1 MLKIFDKLP
10 NSFGRNIW
18 RSAIKLWQEGG
29 KFMDLGSKI
38 LELRKKQQLSQE
50 KLGEKV
56 GVTRQTI
63 SNWELNETLP
73 DTKQLIALSQALLI
87 SIDELVGNNT
97 QNLLEQ
103 KVEKV
108 EEKITTN
115 NNLTKLIIA
124 LITLVALLLIIFVSA
139 V

>member
-1 MLKIFDKLP
+1 
-10 NSFGRNIW
+10 
-18 RSAIKLWQEGG
+18 
-29 KFMDLGSKI
+29 MDLVSKI

>member
-1 MLKIFDKLP
+1 
-10 NSFGRNIW
+10 
-18 RSAIKLWQEGG
+18 
-29 KFMDLGSKI
+29 MDLGSKI
-38 LELRKKQQLSQE
+38 LELRKKQQISQE

>member
-1 MLKIFDKLP
+1 
-10 NSFGRNIW
+10 
-18 RSAIKLWQEGG
+18 
-29 KFMDLGSKI
+29 MDLGSKI
-38 LELRKKQQLSQE
+38 LELRKRQNLSQE

-63 SNWELNETLP
+63 SNWELNITLP

-97 QNLLEQ
+97 QDLLAQ

-124 LITLVALLLIIFVSA
+124 LIVLVTILLIIFISA

>member
-1 MLKIFDKLP
+1 
-10 NSFGRNIW
+10 
-18 RSAIKLWQEGG
+18 
-29 KFMDLGSKI
+29 MDLGSKI

-87 SIDELVGNNT
+87 SIDEPVGNNT

>member
-1 MLKIFDKLP
+1 
-10 NSFGRNIW
+10 
-18 RSAIKLWQEGG
+18 
-29 KFMDLGSKI
+29 MDLGSKI

>member
-1 MLKIFDKLP
+1 
-10 NSFGRNIW
+10 
-18 RSAIKLWQEGG
+18 
-29 KFMDLGSKI
+29 MDLGSKI
-38 LELRKKQQLSQE
+38 LELRKKQNLSQE

-63 SNWELNETLP
+63 SNWELNITLP
-73 DTKQLIALSQALLI
+73 DTKQLIALSQALLV

-97 QNLLEQ
+97 QNLLVQ

-124 LITLVALLLIIFVSA
+124 LIVLVTLLLIIFVSA

>member
-1 MLKIFDKLP
+1 
-10 NSFGRNIW
+10 
-18 RSAIKLWQEGG
+18 
-29 KFMDLGSKI
+29 MDLGSKI
-38 LELRKKQQLSQE
+38 LELRKKQNISQE

-63 SNWELNETLP
+63 SNWELNITLP
-73 DTKQLIALSQALLI
+73 DTKQLIALSQALLV

-97 QNLLEQ
+97 QNLLAQ

-124 LITLVALLLIIFVSA
+124 LIVLVTLLLIIFVSA

>member
-1 MLKIFDKLP
+1 
-10 NSFGRNIW
+10 
-18 RSAIKLWQEGG
+18 
-29 KFMDLGSKI
+29 MDLGSKI
-38 LELRKKQQLSQE
+38 LELRKKHQLSQE

-73 DTKQLIALSQALLI
+73 DTKQLISLSQVLLI

-115 NNLTKLIIA
+115 NNLTKLVIA
-124 LITLVALLLIIFVSA
+124 LIVLVALLLIIFVSA

>member
-1 MLKIFDKLP
+1 
-10 NSFGRNIW
+10 
-18 RSAIKLWQEGG
+18 
-29 KFMDLGSKI
+29 MDLGSKI

-63 SNWELNETLP
+63 SNWELNITLP
-73 DTKQLIALSQALLI
+73 DTKQLIALSQALLV

-115 NNLTKLIIA
+115 NNLNKLIIA
-124 LITLVALLLIIFVSA
+124 LIILVAILIIIFISA

>member
-1 MLKIFDKLP
+1 
-10 NSFGRNIW
+10 
-18 RSAIKLWQEGG
+18 
-29 KFMDLGSKI
+29 MDLGCKI

-87 SIDELVGNNT
+87 NIDELVGNNT

>member
-1 MLKIFDKLP
+1 
-10 NSFGRNIW
+10 
-18 RSAIKLWQEGG
+18 
-29 KFMDLGSKI
+29 MDLGSKI

-73 DTKQLIALSQALLI
+73 DTKQLISLSKVLLI

-97 QNLLEQ
+97 QDLLEE
-103 KVEKV
+103 KVGKV
-108 EEKITTN
+108 EEKINKN
-115 NNLTKLIIA
+115 NYLTKSLIVLIILVTIV
-124 LITLVALLLIIFVSA
+124 LISFISA
-139 V
+139 T

>member
-1 MLKIFDKLP
+1 
-10 NSFGRNIW
+10 
-18 RSAIKLWQEGG
+18 
-29 KFMDLGSKI
+29 MDLGSKI

-73 DTKQLIALSQALLI
+73 DTKQLIALSQVLLI

>member
-1 MLKIFDKLP
+1 
-10 NSFGRNIW
+10 
-18 RSAIKLWQEGG
+18 
-29 KFMDLGSKI
+29 MDLGSKI

-108 EEKITTN
+108 EAKITTN

>member
-1 MLKIFDKLP
+1 
-10 NSFGRNIW
+10 
-18 RSAIKLWQEGG
+18 
-29 KFMDLGSKI
+29 MDLGSKI
-38 LELRKKQQLSQE
+38 LELRKKHQLSQE

>member
-1 MLKIFDKLP
+1 
-10 NSFGRNIW
+10 
-18 RSAIKLWQEGG
+18 
-29 KFMDLGSKI
+29 MDLGSKI

-73 DTKQLIALSQALLI
+73 DTKQLISLSKVLLI

-97 QNLLEQ
+97 QDLLER
-103 KVEKV
+103 KVDKV
-108 EEKITTN
+108 EEKITKN
-115 NNLTKLIIA
+115 NYLTKLLIVLILLVTMVLIA
-124 LITLVALLLIIFVSA
+124 FISA
-139 V
+139 T

>member
-1 MLKIFDKLP
+1 
-10 NSFGRNIW
+10 
-18 RSAIKLWQEGG
+18 
-29 KFMDLGSKI
+29 MDLGSKI
-38 LELRKKQQLSQE
+38 LELRKTQQLSQE

>member
-1 MLKIFDKLP
+1 M
-10 NSFGRNIW
+10 N
-18 RSAIKLWQEGG
+18 
-29 KFMDLGSKI
+29 LGSKI

-73 DTKQLIALSQALLI
+73 DTKQLISLSKALLI
-87 SIDELVGNNT
+87 SIDELVGNNM

-103 KVEKV
+103 KVDKV
-108 EEKITTN
+108 EEKIIKN
-115 NNLTKLIIA
+115 NNLTKLLII
-124 LITLVALLLIIFVSA
+124 LIVLVAILLVAFISA

>member
-1 MLKIFDKLP
+1 
-10 NSFGRNIW
+10 
-18 RSAIKLWQEGG
+18 
-29 KFMDLGSKI
+29 MDLGSKI
-38 LELRKKQQLSQE
+38 LELRKRQNLSQE

-63 SNWELNETLP
+63 SNWELNITLP

-97 QNLLEQ
+97 QDLLAQ

-124 LITLVALLLIIFVSA
+124 LIVLATILLIIFISA

>member
-1 MLKIFDKLP
+1 
-10 NSFGRNIW
+10 
-18 RSAIKLWQEGG
+18 
-29 KFMDLGSKI
+29 MDLGSKI

-63 SNWELNETLP
+63 SNWDLNETLP

-124 LITLVALLLIIFVSA
+124 LIMSKMV
-139 V
+139 

>member
-1 MLKIFDKLP
+1 
-10 NSFGRNIW
+10 
-18 RSAIKLWQEGG
+18 
-29 KFMDLGSKI
+29 MDLGSKI

-50 KLGEKV
+50 KLGVNV

>member
-1 MLKIFDKLP
+1 
-10 NSFGRNIW
+10 
-18 RSAIKLWQEGG
+18 
-29 KFMDLGSKI
+29 MDLGSKI
-38 LELRKKQQLSQE
+38 LELRKKQNLSQE

-63 SNWELNETLP
+63 SNWELNITLP
-73 DTKQLIALSQALLI
+73 DTKQLIALSQTLLV

-97 QNLLEQ
+97 QDLLTQ

-124 LITLVALLLIIFVSA
+124 LIVLVVLLLITFVSA